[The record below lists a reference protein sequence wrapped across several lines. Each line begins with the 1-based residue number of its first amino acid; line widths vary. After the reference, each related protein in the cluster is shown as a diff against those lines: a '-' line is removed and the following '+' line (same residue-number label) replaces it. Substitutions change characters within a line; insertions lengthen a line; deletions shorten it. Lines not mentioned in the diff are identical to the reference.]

1 MEVAVLKETY
11 PGEQR
16 VALIP
21 ASIPKLEKTGFRI
34 LVETGAGESA
44 GFADQLYLDA
54 GAQVVERSELASAN
68 VFLQVRSLGA
78 NPIEGR
84 SDLDLLSEGKIVI
97 GMCDPLGQPES
108 VAEMASHGI
117 TQFALEMVPR
127 ISRAQS
133 MDVLSSMATI
143 AGYRAVLLS
152 AVELPQ
158 MFPMNMTAAGT
169 LTPAQVFV
177 IGAGVAGL
185 QAIATA
191 RRLGAVVRA
200 YDVRPAVKEQV
211 ESLGAKFVEL
221 DLDTGEAEDAGGYAK
236 EMGDDFIS
244 LQQQKMAEVV
254 AGSDVV
260 ISTAAIPGRDA
271 PLLITTEA
279 VRGMKPG
286 SVIVDLAAERG
297 GNSEPSRPD
306 ERVIESGVVVLGPT
320 NLPSEIPNHASQ
332 MYSNNVARL
341 LLEMV
346 DEDQHLF
353 LDLDDEIINGT
364 LVAHEG
370 VVVNHRVIDLLDATC
385 EEVVG
390 VADTDLQDAVS
401 LDDSPIA
408 VESSDDAAD
417 HASDSVE
424 VEDGFSHDMLLDD
437 DVDAAVVDDSVRED
451 QSNGNATEESN
462 DEMELEENLSPYDLG
477 SVEDEYDI
485 AGEEDLVADDV
496 SADADENR
504 EVELMSDGQDDSV
517 QESLEDDQ
525 NQDELSLE

>member
-21 ASIPKLEKTGFRI
+21 ASIPKLEKSGFHVF
-34 LVETGAGESA
+34 VETGAGDAA
-44 GFADQLYLDA
+44 GFADQLYVDA
-54 GAQVVERSELASAN
+54 GAQVVDRSELANAD

-78 NPIEGR
+78 NTVEGR
-84 SDLDLLSEGKIVI
+84 SDLDLLSQGKILI

-108 VAEMASHGI
+108 IAEMASHGV

-143 AGYRAVLLS
+143 AGYRAVLLA

-169 LTPAQVFV
+169 LTPAQVFI

-221 DLDTGEAEDAGGYAK
+221 DLDTGDAEDAGGYAK

-254 AGSDVV
+254 AESDVV
-260 ISTAAIPGRDA
+260 ITTAAIPGREA

-370 VVVNHRVIDLLDATC
+370 VVVNHRVSDLLDATC
-385 EEVVG
+385 EEVAG
-390 VADTDLQDAVS
+390 VSDVDSQESIRV
-401 LDDSPIA
+401 DDSLTSDELDEETA
-408 VESSDDAAD
+408 GHMADDA
-417 HASDSVE
+417 E
-424 VEDGFSHDMLLDD
+424 VEDNSIHHASLQGHDID
-437 DVDAAVVDDSVRED
+437 DVEVDELITEDEPLRGVGEDSMGGIEGED
-451 QSNGNATEESN
+451 NV
-462 DEMELEENLSPYDLG
+462 SPHELG
-477 SVEDEYDI
+477 SVDDEYDDT
-485 AGEEDLVADDV
+485 GEQDL
-496 SADADENR
+496 
-504 EVELMSDGQDDSV
+504 M
-517 QESLEDDQ
+517 EDDI
-525 NQDELSLE
+525 EGGVEES

>member
-21 ASIPKLEKTGFRI
+21 ASIPKLEKSGFRVF
-34 LVETGAGESA
+34 VETGAGDAA
-44 GFADQLYLDA
+44 GFADQLYVDA
-54 GAQVVERSELASAN
+54 GAQVVDRSELANAD

-78 NPIEGR
+78 NTVEGR
-84 SDLDLLSEGKIVI
+84 SDLDLLSQGKIVI

-108 VAEMASHGI
+108 IAEMASHGV

-143 AGYRAVLLS
+143 AGYRAVLLA

-169 LTPAQVFV
+169 LTPAQVFI

-221 DLDTGEAEDAGGYAK
+221 DLDTGDAEDAGGYAK

-254 AGSDVV
+254 AESDVV
-260 ISTAAIPGRDA
+260 ITTAAIPGREA

-370 VVVNHRVIDLLDATC
+370 VVVNHRVSDLLDATC
-385 EEVVG
+385 EEVAG
-390 VADTDLQDAVS
+390 VS
-401 LDDSPIA
+401 
-408 VESSDDAAD
+408 
-417 HASDSVE
+417 
-424 VEDGFSHDMLLDD
+424 
-437 DVDAAVVDDSVRED
+437 DVDSQESIGVDDSLTSDELD
-451 QSNGNATEESN
+451 EETAGHMA
-462 DEMELEENLSPYDLG
+462 DDAEVEENSIHHASLQGHDIDDVEVDELITEDEPLRGVGEDSMGGIEGEDNILPHELG
-477 SVEDEYDI
+477 SVDDEYDDT
-485 AGEEDLVADDV
+485 GEQDL
-496 SADADENR
+496 
-504 EVELMSDGQDDSV
+504 M
-517 QESLEDDQ
+517 EDDI
-525 NQDELSLE
+525 EGGVEES

>member
-21 ASIPKLEKTGFRI
+21 ASIPKLEKSGFHVF
-34 LVETGAGESA
+34 VETGAGDAA
-44 GFADQLYLDA
+44 GFADQLYVDA
-54 GAQVVERSELASAN
+54 GAQVVDRGELANAD

-78 NPIEGR
+78 NTVEGR
-84 SDLDLLSEGKIVI
+84 SDLDLLSQGKILI

-108 VAEMASHGI
+108 IAEMASHGV

-143 AGYRAVLLS
+143 AGYRAVLLA

-169 LTPAQVFV
+169 LTPAQVFI

-221 DLDTGEAEDAGGYAK
+221 DLDTGDAEDAGGYAK

-254 AGSDVV
+254 AESDVV
-260 ISTAAIPGRDA
+260 ITTAAIPGREA

-370 VVVNHRVIDLLDATC
+370 VVVNHRVSDLLDATC
-385 EEVVG
+385 EEVAG
-390 VADTDLQDAVS
+390 VSDVDSQESIRV
-401 LDDSPIA
+401 DDSLTSDELDEETA
-408 VESSDDAAD
+408 GHMADDA
-417 HASDSVE
+417 E
-424 VEDGFSHDMLLDD
+424 VEDNSIHHASLQSDDID
-437 DVDAAVVDDSVRED
+437 DVEVDELITEDEPLGGVGEDSMGGIEGED
-451 QSNGNATEESN
+451 NV
-462 DEMELEENLSPYDLG
+462 SPHELG
-477 SVEDEYDI
+477 SVDDEYDDT
-485 AGEEDLVADDV
+485 GEQDL
-496 SADADENR
+496 
-504 EVELMSDGQDDSV
+504 M
-517 QESLEDDQ
+517 EDDI
-525 NQDELSLE
+525 EGGVEES

>member
-21 ASIPKLEKTGFRI
+21 ASIPKLEKSGFRI
-34 LVETGAGESA
+34 FVETGAGDAA
-44 GFADQLYLDA
+44 GFADQLYVDA
-54 GAQVVERSELASAN
+54 GAQVVDRSELANAD

-78 NPIEGR
+78 NTVEGR
-84 SDLDLLSEGKIVI
+84 SDLDLLSQGKIVI

-108 VAEMASHGI
+108 IAEMASHGV

-143 AGYRAVLLS
+143 AGYRAVLLA

-169 LTPAQVFV
+169 LTPAQVFI

-221 DLDTGEAEDAGGYAK
+221 DLDTGDAEDAGGYAK

-254 AGSDVV
+254 AESDVV
-260 ISTAAIPGRDA
+260 ITTAAIPGREA

-370 VVVNHRVIDLLDATC
+370 VVVNHRVSDLLDATC
-385 EEVVG
+385 EEVAG
-390 VADTDLQDAVS
+390 VSDVDSQESIGV
-401 LDDSPIA
+401 DDSLT
-408 VESSDDAAD
+408 SDELDEETAGHMAD
-417 HASDSVE
+417 GVE
-424 VEDGFSHDMLLDD
+424 VEDDSTHDASLQGHDIDD
-437 DVDAAVVDDSVRED
+437 LEVDELITEDEPLGGVGKDSIGGIEGED
-451 QSNGNATEESN
+451 NILPHE
-462 DEMELEENLSPYDLG
+462 LG
-477 SVEDEYDI
+477 SVDDEYDDT
-485 AGEEDLVADDV
+485 GEQDL
-496 SADADENR
+496 
-504 EVELMSDGQDDSV
+504 M
-517 QESLEDDQ
+517 EDDI
-525 NQDELSLE
+525 EGGVEES

>member
-21 ASIPKLEKTGFRI
+21 ASIPKLEKSGFHVF
-34 LVETGAGESA
+34 VETGAGDAA
-44 GFADQLYLDA
+44 GFADQLYVDA
-54 GAQVVERSELASAN
+54 GAQVVDRSELANAD

-78 NPIEGR
+78 NTVEGR
-84 SDLDLLSEGKIVI
+84 SDLDLLSQGKIVI

-108 VAEMASHGI
+108 IAEMASHGV

-143 AGYRAVLLS
+143 AGYRAVLLA

-169 LTPAQVFV
+169 LTPAQVFI

-221 DLDTGEAEDAGGYAK
+221 DLDTGDAEDAGGYAK

-254 AGSDVV
+254 AESDVV
-260 ISTAAIPGRDA
+260 ITTAAIPGREA

-370 VVVNHRVIDLLDATC
+370 VVVNHRVSDLLDATC
-385 EEVVG
+385 EEVAG
-390 VADTDLQDAVS
+390 VSDVDSQESIGV
-401 LDDSPIA
+401 DDSLT
-408 VESSDDAAD
+408 SDELDEETAGHMAD
-417 HASDSVE
+417 GVE
-424 VEDGFSHDMLLDD
+424 VEDDSTHDASLQGHDID
-437 DVDAAVVDDSVRED
+437 DVEVDELIMEDEPLVGVAEDSIGGIEGED
-451 QSNGNATEESN
+451 NI
-462 DEMELEENLSPYDLG
+462 LPHDLG
-477 SVEDEYDI
+477 SV
-485 AGEEDLVADDV
+485 DD
-496 SADADENR
+496 
-504 EVELMSDGQDDSV
+504 
-517 QESLEDDQ
+517 EDDDTGE
-525 NQDELSLE
+525 QDLMEDDIEGGVEES

>member
-21 ASIPKLEKTGFRI
+21 ASIPKLEKSGFHVF
-34 LVETGAGESA
+34 VETGAGDAA
-44 GFADQLYLDA
+44 GFADQLYVDA
-54 GAQVVERSELASAN
+54 GAQVVDRSELANAD

-78 NPIEGR
+78 NTVEGR
-84 SDLDLLSEGKIVI
+84 SDLDLLSQGKIVI

-108 VAEMASHGI
+108 IAEMASHGV

-143 AGYRAVLLS
+143 AGYRAVLLA

-169 LTPAQVFV
+169 LTPAQVFI

-221 DLDTGEAEDAGGYAK
+221 DLDTGDAEDAGGYAK

-254 AGSDVV
+254 AESDVV
-260 ISTAAIPGRDA
+260 ITTAAIPGREA

-370 VVVNHRVIDLLDATC
+370 VVVNHRVSDLLDATC
-385 EEVVG
+385 EEVAG
-390 VADTDLQDAVS
+390 VSDVDSQESIGV
-401 LDDSPIA
+401 DDSLT
-408 VESSDDAAD
+408 SDELDEETAGHMAD
-417 HASDSVE
+417 GVE
-424 VEDGFSHDMLLDD
+424 VEDDSTHDASLQGHDIDD
-437 DVDAAVVDDSVRED
+437 LEVDELITEDEPLGGVGEDSIGGIEGED
-451 QSNGNATEESN
+451 NILPHE
-462 DEMELEENLSPYDLG
+462 LG
-477 SVEDEYDI
+477 SVDDEYDDT
-485 AGEEDLVADDV
+485 GEQDL
-496 SADADENR
+496 
-504 EVELMSDGQDDSV
+504 M
-517 QESLEDDQ
+517 EDDI
-525 NQDELSLE
+525 EGGVEES

>member
-11 PGEQR
+11 PGERR

-21 ASIPKLEKTGFRI
+21 ASIARLEKSGFSVF
-34 LVETGAGESA
+34 VESGAGEAA
-44 GFADQLYLDA
+44 GFSDQMYADA
-54 GAQVVERSELASAN
+54 GAQIADRNKLAGVD

-78 NPIEGR
+78 NPVAGR
-84 SDLDLLSEGKIVI
+84 EDLELFTSGKIVI

-108 VAEMASHGI
+108 IAEMASHGI

-127 ISRAQS
+127 ITRAQS

-143 AGYRAVLLS
+143 AGYRAVLLA

-191 RRLGAVVRA
+191 RRLGAVVHA

-221 DLDTGEAEDAGGYAK
+221 DLETDDAEDAGGYAK
-236 EMGDDFIS
+236 EMGDDFIA

-254 AGSDVV
+254 AESDVV
-260 ISTAAIPGRDA
+260 ITTAAIPGREA
-271 PLLITTEA
+271 PMLITAEA
-279 VRGMKPG
+279 VQGMKPG

-297 GNSEPSRPD
+297 GNSEPSKPD
-306 ERVIESGVVVLGPT
+306 QRVIESGVVVLGPT

-341 LLEMV
+341 LLELV

-364 LVAHEG
+364 LVAHDG
-370 VVVNHRVIDLLDATC
+370 VVVNQRVSDLLDSGC
-385 EEVVG
+385 EEIVG
-390 VADTDLQDAVS
+390 SDTEEES
-401 LDDSPIA
+401 DDSELDGSGIELDSVESETADLDEFAFSDESDVSEEIDSGFESSLGTELENDEPGDA
-408 VESSDDAAD
+408 EVDSAGFADDGDDLEVAEESDESFTEFEANQEESSD
-417 HASDSVE
+417 SD
-424 VEDGFSHDMLLDD
+424 
-437 DVDAAVVDDSVRED
+437 
-451 QSNGNATEESN
+451 
-462 DEMELEENLSPYDLG
+462 DLTF
-477 SVEDEYDI
+477 
-485 AGEEDLVADDV
+485 
-496 SADADENR
+496 
-504 EVELMSDGQDDSV
+504 Q
-517 QESLEDDQ
+517 
-525 NQDELSLE
+525 